1 VKLVVS
7 KPTVPRR
14 DLLRRI
20 TPWLFFVQNF
30 ETFHMANA
38 KLQQQ
43 FAELFDVS
51 EAEYTGVMLA
61 LYPPDDVAAQVVA
74 MAGVTMPAE
83 QLHVTVAYCGSA
95 DMLRDEQIAGAILTA
110 KMLSLGEEPLNAK
123 LNGIGRFNASDSS
136 DGKDVIIAIVD
147 CPGLDKLRNKACK
160 MLEYH
165 DCEPSDDHGYTPHM
179 TLAYVDAG
187 SESPLTMMPTIDLT
201 FDRISVA
208 VGGKVAHFPFVE
220 VEEEMGR
227 MNQGLPMPGQYS
239 EVADLCADGQPWRL
253 FNEVAFAEPPTWINY
268 LPKPGEYAHEAYGK
282 IAITPERNRQFVQN
296 FKAAVYQE
304 KLPIDAEHQT
314 KMSGAVGW
322 ITDMKMNEDGSADA
336 KVDWTDRG
344 RKLIESDR
352 FKYFSPE
359 WYGTWTDPATEQKYA
374 DVAIGGAIT
383 TRPFWKEQSLRP
395 LVASERGIDAPTVE
409 ASNAPVIETVTSKTG
424 VKKMAE
430 DTKVAEQPHVTVQ
443 QFGELQAQFAEL
455 NSRYAAAEE
464 ARTEA
469 QNRAQKFQ
477 EALDKANERV
487 ATLES
492 AAQVKRFGEV
502 VTGWYGKPEDN
513 VAMLVT
519 LAQAFGEGSAQF
531 NTFITQQ
538 KAVAEQLKSSNLFS
552 EIGTNKQAE
561 EPKNAAQK
569 FSAAV
574 SAVMNDRKV
583 DYVTASGIVAAEQPQ
598 LYVEHVQEQRG
609 K

>member
-1 VKLVVS
+1 
-7 KPTVPRR
+7 
-14 DLLRRI
+14 
-20 TPWLFFVQNF
+20 
-30 ETFHMANA
+30 MANA
-38 KLQQQ
+38 KLHQQ

-61 LYPPDDVAAQVVA
+61 LYPPADVAAQLVA

-83 QLHVTVAYCGSA
+83 QLHVTIAYCGKA

-110 KMLSLGEEPLNAK
+110 KMLSHGEEPLAAK
-123 LNGIGRFNASDSS
+123 LNGIGRFNASESS
-136 DGKDVIIAIVD
+136 DGQDVIIALVD
-147 CPGLDKLRNKACK
+147 CPDLVSLRNKACE

-165 DCEPSDDHGYTPHM
+165 DCEPSDNHGYTPHM

-187 SESPLTMMPTIDLT
+187 TDSPLTMLPTIDLT

-220 VEEEMGR
+220 VQEEMGR
-227 MNQGLPMPGQYS
+227 MNQGLPMPSRYS
-239 EVADLCADGQPWRL
+239 EVADICADGQPWRL

-296 FKAAVYQE
+296 FKAGVYQD
-304 KLPIDAEHQT
+304 KLPVDAEHQT
-314 KMSGAVGW
+314 KLSGAVGW

-344 RKLIESDR
+344 EKLIRSDR

-395 LVASERGIDAPTVE
+395 LVASERGIDAPSVE
-409 ASNAPVIETVTSKTG
+409 ASNAPVIDETTSETG

-430 DTKVAEQPHVTVQ
+430 EKKVAEQPQVTVQ

-464 ARTEA
+464 ARAEA

-492 AAQVKRFGEV
+492 AAQVKRFSEV
-502 VTGWYGKPEDN
+502 VTGWYGKAEDN
-513 VAMLVT
+513 VAMLVK
-519 LAQAFGEGSAQF
+519 LAQAFGEGSNEF
-531 NTFITQQ
+531 STFVTQQ
-538 KAVAEQLKSSNLFS
+538 AAIAEQLKSSNLFS
-552 EIGTNKQAE
+552 EIGSNK
-561 EPKNAAQK
+561 PVDTTTKTAAQK
-569 FSAAV
+569 FSAAI
-574 SAVMNDRKV
+574 SGVMAERKI
-583 DYVTASGIVAAEQPQ
+583 DYAAASLIVAGEQPQ
-598 LYVEHVQEQRG
+598 LYTEYVLEQRG